1 MNNSVTVNVGNQS
14 YTLTTAEDSMYTQQ
28 VAAFVDEELR
38 KVSQDGRLSSSDAA
52 VLTALNIADSYFKER
67 ETSDNLRHQLKEYL
81 EEASRVKNELSE
93 AKREIFRLQNKK
105 S

>member
-1 MNNSVTVNVGNQS
+1 MQNKITVNIGNQS
-14 YTLTTAEDSMYTQQ
+14 YTLLGSEDNMYIQQ

-38 KVSQDGRLSSSDAA
+38 KVSEDGHLSTSDAA
-52 VLTALNIADSYFKER
+52 VLTAVNIADSYFKER

-93 AKREIFRLQNKK
+93 AKREIFRLQNKRP
-105 S
+105 